1 MTILR
6 LVLLLMFFIFQSRLL
21 LYIPVVQIVHIVHI
35 VHIVCS
41 SLVLGHR

>member
-6 LVLLLMFFIFQSRLL
+6 LVLLLMFSIFQSRLL
-21 LYIPVVQIVHIVHI
+21 LYIPVVQIVHF

-41 SLVLGHR
+41 SRILGHR